1 MFGKTNSSTIL
12 NGSVTKGVSLTHEN
26 VSSSSPV
33 INNNI
38 SIQNTSQ
45 NDEPSTA
52 SPLGQT
58 VEITNESTVS
68 TAQSDINNHDTEAIN
83 CEREARATSCEAENK
98 FLKAILKIYIN
109 QKLYFSGKYIVVDIN
124 ELAELIHVL
133 VDDKVE
139 VEAEPIEVNCL
150 GNPKL
155 PYAKI
160 INIWVNKN
168 GQRCIFKYTYP
179 QLLTLFD
186 EYNISLKVVRA

>member
-26 VSSSSPV
+26 VSSSNPV

-38 SIQNTSQ
+38 NIQSPGQ
-45 NDEPSTA
+45 NNSEQAATA
-52 SPLGQT
+52 PLSQT
-58 VEITNESTVS
+58 VEITSESNFNER
-68 TAQSDINNHDTEAIN
+68 
-83 CEREARATSCEAENK
+83 EREADTLNFEAENK

-124 ELAELIHVL
+124 ELAELIHIV
-133 VDDKVE
+133 VNDNVE
-139 VEAEPIEVNCL
+139 IEVEPIEVNCL

-155 PYAKI
+155 PYSKVA
-160 INIWVNKN
+160 NIWINKN

>member
-26 VSSSSPV
+26 VSSSNPV

-38 SIQNTSQ
+38 NIQSPGQ
-45 NDEPSTA
+45 NDSEQIVTA
-52 SPLGQT
+52 PLSQA
-58 VEITNESTVS
+58 VEITSESNFNER
-68 TAQSDINNHDTEAIN
+68 
-83 CEREARATSCEAENK
+83 EREADTLNFEAENK

-124 ELAELIHVL
+124 ELAELIHIV
-133 VDDKVE
+133 VNDNVE
-139 VEAEPIEVNCL
+139 IEVEPIEVNCL

-155 PYAKI
+155 PYSKVA
-160 INIWVNKN
+160 NIWINKN

>member
-26 VSSSSPV
+26 VSSSNPV

-38 SIQNTSQ
+38 NIQSTSQ
-45 NDEPSTA
+45 DAEQAA
-52 SPLGQT
+52 SAPLSQT
-58 VEITNESTVS
+58 VEITSESNFNER
-68 TAQSDINNHDTEAIN
+68 
-83 CEREARATSCEAENK
+83 EREADTLNFEAENK

-124 ELAELIHVL
+124 ELAELIHIV
-133 VDDKVE
+133 VNDNVE
-139 VEAEPIEVNCL
+139 IEVEPIEVNCL

-155 PYAKI
+155 PYSKVA
-160 INIWVNKN
+160 NIWINKN

>member
-26 VSSSSPV
+26 ISSSSPV

-38 SIQNTSQ
+38 NIQSPGQ
-45 NDEPSTA
+45 NDSEQLATT
-52 SPLGQT
+52 PLSQT
-58 VEITNESTVS
+58 VEITSESNFNEREQAAETL
-68 TAQSDINNHDTEAIN
+68 NF
-83 CEREARATSCEAENK
+83 EREARATSCEAENK

-124 ELAELIHVL
+124 ELAELIHIV
-133 VDDKVE
+133 VNDIVE
-139 VEAEPIEVNCL
+139 IEVEPIEVNCL

-155 PYAKI
+155 PYSKVA
-160 INIWVNKN
+160 NIWVNKN
-168 GQRCIFKYTYP
+168 GQRYIFKYTYP